1 MKLPNMNETFYHNLP
16 SGLQIVHRKTTSPVV
31 YVGIMVGAGT
41 RHELP
46 SENGMAHYIE
56 HCVFKGTE
64 HYTARQIINHIEG
77 IGGEINAYTTK
88 EETTFYAATLRN
100 HFRTT
105 LHLLADMVLHPTF
118 NKKETD
124 KEVTVILDEI
134 ESYNDSPSELI
145 YDDFENMVFEGSSL
159 AMPILGT
166 KKTLRRI
173 SKSPDIALNWMKTHY
188 RPERMVLFVLG
199 NITTQQ
205 VISAAEKELLANTH
219 YPISHSEASI
229 SPQGV
234 QYPIDHSEASHSPQ
248 GVQYPIAYST
258 QSGRPIAAPAASCSS
273 PSERPVGL
281 CPSYSPSGASRTYR
295 RHTHQTHVM
304 LGSHAY
310 PIGHPKQLTM
320 YLLNNILGGG
330 SMSSRLYL
338 SLREKHGLVYNIDSQ
353 AVPLSDTGYWNIYLA
368 CEPQHKEQCLEL
380 CHKELRNLRE
390 TTLTSAQL
398 QRALRQLEGQMAI
411 SAENQ
416 ENNAL
421 AMAKQML
428 YHHHAPAWQKTF
440 AKVQQITPAQ
450 LQEVANEVFAPEKIY
465 TLLYD

>member
-1 MKLPNMNETFYHNLP
+1 MYETFYHNLP
-16 SGLQIVHRKTTSPVV
+16 NGVQIVHRLTSSPVV
-31 YVGIMVGAGT
+31 YVGIMIGAGT
-41 RHELP
+41 RHEQP
-46 SENGMAHYIE
+46 EENGMAHYIE
-56 HCVFKGTE
+56 HCLFKGTE

-88 EETTFYAATLRN
+88 EETTFYAATLSN

-105 LHLLADMVLHPTF
+105 LHLLADMVLRPTF

-145 YDDFENMVFEGSSL
+145 YDDFENMIFEGSSL

-166 KKTLRRI
+166 KKTLKRI
-173 SKSPDIALNWMKTHY
+173 SKSPQYPLDWMAQHY
-188 RPERMVLFVLG
+188 RPERMVLFVQG
-199 NITTQQ
+199 NVSTKQ
-205 VISAAEKELLANTH
+205 VIAAAEKELL
-219 YPISHSEASI
+219 SS
-229 SPQGV
+229 SP
-234 QYPIDHSEASHSPQ
+234 YRPIDYRPIDYRPS
-248 GVQYPIAYST
+248 PIAYSP
-258 QSGRPIAAPAASCSS
+258 SPIA
-273 PSERPVGL
+273 
-281 CPSYSPSGASRTYR
+281 YSRTYK

-304 LGSHAY
+304 LGSHTY

-320 YLLNNILGGG
+320 FLLNNILGGG

-338 SLREKHGLVYNIDSQ
+338 SLREKYGLVYNIDSQ

-368 CEPQHKEQCLEL
+368 CEPQHKDQCLEL
-380 CHKELRNLRE
+380 CHKELKQLRD
-390 TTLTSAQL
+390 TRLTATQL
-398 QRALRQLEGQMAI
+398 QRALRQLEGQLAI

-428 YHHHAPAWQKTF
+428 YHHRAPQWQETF
-440 AKVQQITPAQ
+440 AKVQKITPEQ

>member
-1 MKLPNMNETFYHNLP
+1 MYDTFYHNLP
-16 SGLQIVHRKTTSPVV
+16 NGLQIVHRKTSSPVV

-41 RHELP
+41 RHELAN
-46 SENGMAHYIE
+46 ENGMAHYIE

-88 EETTFYAATLRN
+88 EETTFYAATLSN

-105 LHLLADMVLHPTF
+105 LHLLTEMVFHPTF

-145 YDDFENMVFEGSSL
+145 YDDFENMIFDGSSL

-173 SKSPDIALNWMKTHY
+173 SKSPDIALDWMQQHY

-199 NITTQQ
+199 NVSTKQ
-205 VISAAEKELLANTH
+205 VIASAERELGEL
-219 YPISHSEASI
+219 YSSAS
-229 SPQGV
+229 SN
-234 QYPIDHSEASHSPQ
+234 SRTS
-248 GVQYPIAYST
+248 ST
-258 QSGRPIAAPAASCSS
+258 SSTSSTNQTSS
-273 PSERPVGL
+273 PS
-281 CPSYSPSGASRTYR
+281 SFSRTYK
-295 RHTHQTHVM
+295 RHTHQTHIM

-338 SLREKHGLVYNIDSQ
+338 SLREKYGLVYNIDSQ

-368 CEPQHKEQCLEL
+368 CEPQHKEQSLEL

-390 TTLTSAQL
+390 TTLTSTQL

-428 YHHHAPAWQKTF
+428 YHHRAPAWQETF
-440 AKVQQITPAQ
+440 AKVKEITAEQ
-450 LQEVANEVFAPEKIY
+450 LQDVANEVFAPEKIY

>member
-1 MKLPNMNETFYHNLP
+1 MNNTFYHNLP
-16 SGLQIVHRKTTSPVV
+16 NGLQIVHRKTTSPVV

-105 LHLLADMVLHPTF
+105 LHLLAEMVLRPTF

-145 YDDFENMVFEGSSL
+145 YDDFENMIFEGSSL
-159 AMPILGT
+159 AMPILGS
-166 KKTLRRI
+166 KKTLKHI
-173 SKSPDIALNWMKTHY
+173 SKSPEYPLKWMAQHY
-188 RPERMVLFVLG
+188 RPEHMVLFVLG
-199 NITTQQ
+199 NVSTKQ
-205 VISAAEKELLANTH
+205 VIASAERELGV
-219 YPISHSEASI
+219 ISSTDSTTTATSTSNRTSAST
-229 SPQGV
+229 
-234 QYPIDHSEASHSPQ
+234 A
-248 GVQYPIAYST
+248 T
-258 QSGRPIAAPAASCSS
+258 T
-273 PSERPVGL
+273 
-281 CPSYSPSGASRTYR
+281 RTYR
-295 RHTHQTHVM
+295 RHTHQTHIM
-304 LGSHAY
+304 LGSHTY
-310 PIGHPKQLTM
+310 PIGHPNQLTM

-338 SLREKHGLVYNIDSQ
+338 SLREKYGLVYNVDSQ

-428 YHHHAPAWQKTF
+428 YHHHAPAWQETF
-440 AKVQQITPAQ
+440 AKVQQITPIQ
-450 LQEVANEVFAPEKIY
+450 LQDVANEVFAPEKIY

>member
-1 MKLPNMNETFYHNLP
+1 MYETFYHNLP
-16 SGLQIVHRKTTSPVV
+16 NGVQIVHRLTSSPVV
-31 YVGIMVGAGT
+31 YVGIMIGAGT
-41 RHELP
+41 RHEQP
-46 SENGMAHYIE
+46 NENGMAHYIE
-56 HCVFKGTE
+56 HCLFKGTE

-88 EETTFYAATLRN
+88 EETTFYAATLNN

-105 LHLLADMVLHPTF
+105 LHLLADMVLRPTF

-145 YDDFENMVFEGSSL
+145 YDDFENMIFEGSSL

-173 SKSPDIALNWMKTHY
+173 SKSPQYPLNWMAQHY
-188 RPERMVLFVLG
+188 RPERMVLFVQG
-199 NITTQQ
+199 NVSTKQ
-205 VISAAEKELLANTH
+205 VIAAAEKELL
-219 YPISHSEASI
+219 SS
-229 SPQGV
+229 SP
-234 QYPIDHSEASHSPQ
+234 YRPFAYSPS
-248 GVQYPIAYST
+248 PIAYS
-258 QSGRPIAAPAASCSS
+258 
-273 PSERPVGL
+273 
-281 CPSYSPSGASRTYR
+281 RTYK

-304 LGSHAY
+304 LGSHTY

-320 YLLNNILGGG
+320 FLLNNILGGG

-338 SLREKHGLVYNIDSQ
+338 SLREKYGLVYNIDSQ

-368 CEPQHKEQCLEL
+368 CEPQHKDQCLEL
-380 CHKELRNLRE
+380 CHKELKQLRD
-390 TTLTSAQL
+390 TRLTATQL
-398 QRALRQLEGQMAI
+398 QRALRQLEGQLAI

-428 YHHHAPAWQKTF
+428 YHHRAPQWQETF
-440 AKVQQITPAQ
+440 AKVQKITPEQ
-450 LQEVANEVFAPEKIY
+450 LQEVANEVFAPAKIY

>member
-1 MKLPNMNETFYHNLP
+1 MYDTFYHILP
-16 SGLQIVHRKTTSPVV
+16 NGVQIVHRKTYSPVV
-31 YVGIMVGAGT
+31 YVGLMIGAGT
-41 RHELP
+41 RHEQAN
-46 SENGMAHYIE
+46 ENGMAHYIE

-64 HYTARQIINHIEG
+64 HYNARQIINHIEG

-88 EETTFYAATLRN
+88 EETTFYAATLCN

-105 LHLLADMVLHPTF
+105 LHLLADMVLRPTF

-199 NITTQQ
+199 NVTTQQ
-205 VISAAEKELLANTH
+205 VVAAAERELGEL
-219 YPISHSEASI
+219 SS
-229 SPQGV
+229 
-234 QYPIDHSEASHSPQ
+234 
-248 GVQYPIAYST
+248 ST
-258 QSGRPIAAPAASCSS
+258 STTSTTSTTS
-273 PSERPVGL
+273 NPS
-281 CPSYSPSGASRTYR
+281 ATTRTYR
-295 RHTHQTHVM
+295 RHTHQTHIM
-304 LGSHAY
+304 LGARSY
-310 PIGHPKQLTM
+310 PIGHQKQLTM
-320 YLLNNILGGG
+320 YLLNNILGGS

-338 SLREKHGLVYNIDSQ
+338 TLREKYGLVYNIDSQ

-380 CHKELRNLRE
+380 CHKELKQLRD
-390 TTLTSAQL
+390 TRLTAAQL

-428 YHHHAPAWQKTF
+428 YHHHAPAWQETF
-440 AKVQQITPAQ
+440 AKVKEISAEQ
-450 LQEVANEVFAPEKIY
+450 LQDVANEVFAPEKIY

>member
-1 MKLPNMNETFYHNLP
+1 MSNTFYHNLP
-16 SGLQIVHRKTTSPVV
+16 NGVQIVHRKTTSPVV

-46 SENGMAHYIE
+46 NENGMAHYIE

-105 LHLLADMVLHPTF
+105 LHLLAEMVLRPTF
-118 NKKETD
+118 SKKETE

-145 YDDFENMVFEGSSL
+145 YDDFENMIFEGSSL

-173 SKSPDIALNWMKTHY
+173 SKSPDIALSWMQQHY

-199 NITTQQ
+199 NVSTKQ
-205 VISAAEKELLANTH
+205 VLSAAEKELLASSP
-219 YPISHSEASI
+219 YRPIAS
-229 SPQGV
+229 SP
-234 QYPIDHSEASHSPQ
+234 ITHSEASHSPQ
-248 GVQYPIAYST
+248 GVQYPIA
-258 QSGRPIAAPAASCSS
+258 APAASNT
-273 PSERPVGL
+273 RL
-281 CPSYSPSGASRTYR
+281 YK
-295 RHTHQTHVM
+295 RHTHQTHIM

-380 CHKELRNLRE
+380 CHKELKQLRDL
-390 TTLTSAQL
+390 TLTSAQL

-428 YHHHAPAWQKTF
+428 YHHHAPAWQETF
-440 AKVQQITPAQ
+440 AKVQKITPEQ
-450 LQEVANEVFAPEKIY
+450 LQDVANEIFAPEKIY

>member
-1 MKLPNMNETFYHNLP
+1 MNETFYHNLP
-16 SGLQIVHRKTTSPVV
+16 NGVQIVHRKTQSPVV
-31 YVGIMVGAGT
+31 YVGLMIGAGT
-41 RHELP
+41 RHEQAN
-46 SENGMAHYIE
+46 ENGMAHYIE

-64 HYTARQIINHIEG
+64 HYNARQIINHIEG

-88 EETTFYAATLRN
+88 EETTFYAATLSN

-105 LHLLADMVLHPTF
+105 LHLLADMVLRPTF

-166 KKTLRRI
+166 RKTLKRI
-173 SKSPDIALNWMKTHY
+173 SKSPDYPLQWMAQHY
-188 RPERMVLFVLG
+188 RPERMVLFVQG
-199 NITTQQ
+199 NVSTKQ
-205 VISAAEKELLANTH
+205 VISSAERELGEVPHISSLT
-219 YPISHSEASI
+219 SHSSL
-229 SPQGV
+229 
-234 QYPIDHSEASHSPQ
+234 
-248 GVQYPIAYST
+248 
-258 QSGRPIAAPAASCSS
+258 SS
-273 PSERPVGL
+273 LSSMPS
-281 CPSYSPSGASRTYR
+281 ATTRTYK

-380 CHKELRNLRE
+380 CHKELQMLRDVQ
-390 TTLTSAQL
+390 LSSSQL

-428 YHHHAPAWQKTF
+428 YHHYAPAWQETF
-440 AKVQQITPAQ
+440 AKVKEITATQ
-450 LQEVANEVFAPEKIY
+450 LQDVANEVFTPQNIY

>member
-1 MKLPNMNETFYHNLP
+1 MNETFYHNLP

-46 SENGMAHYIE
+46 NENGMAHYIE

-105 LHLLADMVLHPTF
+105 LHLLADLVLRPTF
-118 NKKETD
+118 CKKETE

-145 YDDFENMVFEGSSL
+145 YDDFENMIFEGGSL

-173 SKSPDIALNWMKTHY
+173 SKSPDIALNWMKMHY

-199 NITTQQ
+199 NVSTQQ
-205 VISAAEKELLANTH
+205 VISAAEKEFLALS
-219 YPISHSEASI
+219 PISYSEAS
-229 SPQGV
+229 
-234 QYPIDHSEASHSPQ
+234 YSEA
-248 GVQYPIAYST
+248 
-258 QSGRPIAAPAASCSS
+258 
-273 PSERPVGL
+273 
-281 CPSYSPSGASRTYR
+281 SYSPSGTYRIFR

-310 PIGHPKQLTM
+310 PIGHSKQLTM

-338 SLREKHGLVYNIDSQ
+338 SLREKYGLVYNIDSQ

-380 CHKELRNLRE
+380 CHKELKQLRD
-390 TTLTSAQL
+390 TKLTSAQL

-421 AMAKQML
+421 AMGKQML
-428 YHHHAPAWQKTF
+428 YHHHAPAWQETF
-440 AKVQQITPAQ
+440 AKVQQITPTQ
-450 LQEVANEVFAPEKIY
+450 LQDVANEVFAPEKIY

>member
-1 MKLPNMNETFYHNLP
+1 MNNTFYHNLP
-16 SGLQIVHRKTTSPVV
+16 NGLQIVHRKTTSPVV

-46 SENGMAHYIE
+46 NENGMAHYIE

-105 LHLLADMVLHPTF
+105 LHLLAEMVLRPTF

-145 YDDFENMVFEGSSL
+145 YDDFENMIFEGSSL

-166 KKTLRRI
+166 KKTLKHI
-173 SKSPDIALNWMKTHY
+173 SKSPEYPLKWMAQHY
-188 RPERMVLFVLG
+188 RPEHMVLFVLG
-199 NITTQQ
+199 NVSTKQ
-205 VISAAEKELLANTH
+205 VIASAERELGV
-219 YPISHSEASI
+219 ISSTDSTTTATSTSNRTSAST
-229 SPQGV
+229 
-234 QYPIDHSEASHSPQ
+234 A
-248 GVQYPIAYST
+248 T
-258 QSGRPIAAPAASCSS
+258 T
-273 PSERPVGL
+273 
-281 CPSYSPSGASRTYR
+281 RTYR
-295 RHTHQTHVM
+295 RHTHQTHIM
-304 LGSHAY
+304 LGSHTY
-310 PIGHPKQLTM
+310 PIGHPNQLTM

-338 SLREKHGLVYNIDSQ
+338 SLREKYGLVYNVDSQ

-398 QRALRQLEGQMAI
+398 QRTLRQLEGQMAI

-428 YHHHAPAWQKTF
+428 YHHHAPAWQETF
-440 AKVQQITPAQ
+440 AKVQQITPIQ
-450 LQEVANEVFAPEKIY
+450 LQDVANEVFAPEKIY

>member
-1 MKLPNMNETFYHNLP
+1 MSDTFYHNLP
-16 SGLQIVHRKTTSPVV
+16 NGVQIVHRKTTSPVV

-46 SENGMAHYIE
+46 NENGMAHYIE

-105 LHLLADMVLHPTF
+105 LHLLAEMVLRPTF
-118 NKKETD
+118 SKKETE

-145 YDDFENMVFEGSSL
+145 YDDFENMIFEGSSL

-173 SKSPDIALNWMKTHY
+173 SKSPDIALNWMQQHY

-199 NITTQQ
+199 NVTTQQ
-205 VISAAEKELLANTH
+205 VISSAEKELLASS
-219 YPISHSEASI
+219 PISYSEAS
-229 SPQGV
+229 
-234 QYPIDHSEASHSPQ
+234 YSEASCNQS
-248 GVQYPIAYST
+248 PIAY
-258 QSGRPIAAPAASCSS
+258 
-273 PSERPVGL
+273 
-281 CPSYSPSGASRTYR
+281 SRTYR
-295 RHTHQTHVM
+295 RHTHQTHIM

-380 CHKELRNLRE
+380 CHKELKQLRD

-428 YHHHAPAWQKTF
+428 YHHHAPAWQETF
-440 AKVQQITPAQ
+440 AKVREITPTQ
-450 LQEVANEVFAPEKIY
+450 LQEVANEVFAPENIY

>member
-1 MKLPNMNETFYHNLP
+1 MYETFYHNLP
-16 SGLQIVHRKTTSPVV
+16 NGVQIVHRLTSSPVV
-31 YVGIMVGAGT
+31 YVGIMIGAGT
-41 RHELP
+41 RHEQP
-46 SENGMAHYIE
+46 EENGMAHYIE
-56 HCVFKGTE
+56 HCLFKGTE

-88 EETTFYAATLRN
+88 EETTFYAATLNN

-105 LHLLADMVLHPTF
+105 LHLLADMVLRPTF

-145 YDDFENMVFEGSSL
+145 YDDFENMIFEGSSL

-173 SKSPDIALNWMKTHY
+173 SKSPQYPLNWMAQHY
-188 RPERMVLFVLG
+188 RPERMVLFVQG
-199 NITTQQ
+199 NVSTKQ
-205 VISAAEKELLANTH
+205 VIAAAEKELLA
-219 YPISHSEASI
+219 S
-229 SPQGV
+229 SP
-234 QYPIDHSEASHSPQ
+234 YRPIDYSPS
-248 GVQYPIAYST
+248 PIAYSP
-258 QSGRPIAAPAASCSS
+258 SPIA
-273 PSERPVGL
+273 
-281 CPSYSPSGASRTYR
+281 YSRTYK

-304 LGSHAY
+304 LGSHTY

-320 YLLNNILGGG
+320 FLLNNILGGG

-338 SLREKHGLVYNIDSQ
+338 SLREKYGLVYNIDSQ

-368 CEPQHKEQCLEL
+368 CEPQHKDQCIEL
-380 CHKELRNLRE
+380 CHKELKQLRD
-390 TTLTSAQL
+390 TRLTATQL
-398 QRALRQLEGQMAI
+398 QRALRQLEGQLAI

-428 YHHHAPAWQKTF
+428 YHHRAPQWQETF
-440 AKVQQITPAQ
+440 AKVQKITPGQ

>member
-1 MKLPNMNETFYHNLP
+1 MYETFYHNLP
-16 SGLQIVHRKTTSPVV
+16 NGVQIVHRPTLSPVV
-31 YVGIMVGAGT
+31 YVGIMIGAGT
-41 RHELP
+41 RHEQP
-46 SENGMAHYIE
+46 NENGMAHYIE
-56 HCVFKGTE
+56 HCLFKGTE

-88 EETTFYAATLRN
+88 EETTFYAATLNN

-105 LHLLADMVLHPTF
+105 LHLLADMVLRPTF

-145 YDDFENMVFEGSSL
+145 YDDFENMIFEGSSL

-166 KKTLRRI
+166 KKTLKHI
-173 SKSPDIALNWMKTHY
+173 SKSPDHPLNWMKQHY
-188 RPERMVLFVLG
+188 RPERMVLFVQG
-199 NITTQQ
+199 NVTTKQ
-205 VISAAEKELLANTH
+205 VIAAAEKEL
-219 YPISHSEASI
+219 ASF
-229 SPQGV
+229 
-234 QYPIDHSEASHSPQ
+234 ASSSSS
-248 GVQYPIAYST
+248 YSV
-258 QSGRPIAAPAASCSS
+258 SS
-273 PSERPVGL
+273 PSSLSASKERV
-281 CPSYSPSGASRTYR
+281 YK
-295 RHTHQTHVM
+295 RHTHQTHIM
-304 LGSHAY
+304 LGSNSY

-320 YLLNNILGGG
+320 FLLNNILGGG

-368 CEPQHKEQCLEL
+368 CEPQHKNQCLEL
-380 CHKELRNLRE
+380 VQKELHNLRDVK
-390 TTLTSAQL
+390 LTSAQL
-398 QRALRQLEGQMAI
+398 QRALRQLQGQLAI

-428 YHHHAPAWQKTF
+428 YHHRAPQWQETF
-440 AKVQQITPAQ
+440 AKVQKITPEQ
-450 LQEVANEVFAPEKIY
+450 LQDVANEVFDTNKIA

>member
-1 MKLPNMNETFYHNLP
+1 MKLPNMYETFYHNLP
-16 SGLQIVHRKTTSPVV
+16 NGLQIVHRKTISPVV

-46 SENGMAHYIE
+46 NENGMAHYIE
-56 HCVFKGTE
+56 HCVFKGTQ

-88 EETTFYAATLRN
+88 EETTFYAATLRQ

-105 LHLLADMVLHPTF
+105 LHLLADLVLRPTF
-118 NKKETD
+118 HKKETD
-124 KEVTVILDEI
+124 KELTVILDEI

-145 YDDFENMVFEGSSL
+145 YDDFENMIFEGSSL

-173 SKSPDIALNWMKTHY
+173 SKSPDIALDWMKQHY

-199 NITTQQ
+199 NVTTQQ
-205 VISAAEKELLANTH
+205 VISAAEREF
-219 YPISHSEASI
+219 I
-229 SPQGV
+229 
-234 QYPIDHSEASHSPQ
+234 
-248 GVQYPIAYST
+248 
-258 QSGRPIAAPAASCSS
+258 SS
-273 PSERPVGL
+273 PSSQTDT
-281 CPSYSPSGASRTYR
+281 PSASNTTNNSKFKIQNSKFPTTRTYR
-295 RHTHQTHVM
+295 RHTHQTHIM

-368 CEPQHKEQCLEL
+368 CEPQHKDHCLEL
-380 CHKELRNLRE
+380 CHKELQLLRD

-421 AMAKQML
+421 AIAKQML
-428 YHHHAPAWQKTF
+428 YHHHAPAWQDTF
-440 AKVQQITPAQ
+440 ARIKEITSSQ
-450 LQEVANEVFAPEKIY
+450 LQEVANEVYSPENIF
-465 TLLYD
+465 TLMYD

>member
-1 MKLPNMNETFYHNLP
+1 MYETFYHNLP
-16 SGLQIVHRKTTSPVV
+16 NGLQIVHRKTTSPVV

-46 SENGMAHYIE
+46 NENGMAHYIE
-56 HCVFKGTE
+56 HCVFKGTQ

-88 EETTFYAATLRN
+88 EETTFYAATLRQ

-105 LHLLADMVLHPTF
+105 LHLLADMVLRPTF
-118 NKKETD
+118 HKKETN
-124 KEVTVILDEI
+124 KELTVILDEI

-145 YDDFENMVFEGSSL
+145 YDDFENMIFEGSSL

-166 KKTLRRI
+166 KRTLRRI

-199 NITTQQ
+199 NISTQQ
-205 VISAAEKELLANTH
+205 VISAAEKELLA
-219 YPISHSEASI
+219 
-229 SPQGV
+229 
-234 QYPIDHSEASHSPQ
+234 HSPQ
-248 GVQYPIAYST
+248 GIQYSLTTPAENVHST
-258 QSGRPIAAPAASCSS
+258 SLPFREGTG
-273 PSERPVGL
+273 VGF
-281 CPSYSPSGASRTYR
+281 SRTFR
-295 RHTHQTHVM
+295 RHTHQTHIM

-380 CHKELRNLRE
+380 CHKELKQLRD

-428 YHHHAPAWQKTF
+428 YHHHAPAWQETF
-440 AKVQQITPAQ
+440 AKVQQITPTQ
-450 LQEVANEVFAPEKIY
+450 LQDVANEVFDPEKIY

>member
-1 MKLPNMNETFYHNLP
+1 MYDTFYHILP
-16 SGLQIVHRKTTSPVV
+16 NGVQIVHRKTNSPVV
-31 YVGIMVGAGT
+31 YVGLMIGAGT
-41 RHELP
+41 RHEQAN
-46 SENGMAHYIE
+46 ENGMAHYIE

-64 HYTARQIINHIEG
+64 HYNARQIINHIEG

-88 EETTFYAATLRN
+88 EETTFYAATLCN

-105 LHLLADMVLHPTF
+105 LHLLADMVLRPTF

-199 NITTQQ
+199 NVTTQQ
-205 VISAAEKELLANTH
+205 VVAAAERELGELSSTT
-219 YPISHSEASI
+219 SI
-229 SPQGV
+229 T
-234 QYPIDHSEASHSPQ
+234 
-248 GVQYPIAYST
+248 ST
-258 QSGRPIAAPAASCSS
+258 TSTTSN
-273 PSERPVGL
+273 PS
-281 CPSYSPSGASRTYR
+281 ATTRTYR
-295 RHTHQTHVM
+295 RHTHQTHIM
-304 LGSHAY
+304 LGARSY
-310 PIGHPKQLTM
+310 PIGHQKQLTM

-380 CHKELRNLRE
+380 CHKELKQLRD
-390 TTLTSAQL
+390 TRLTAAQL

-428 YHHHAPAWQKTF
+428 YHHHAPGWRETF
-440 AKVQQITPAQ
+440 AKVKEITPTQ
-450 LQEVANEVFAPEKIY
+450 LQDVANEVFAPEKIY

>member
-1 MKLPNMNETFYHNLP
+1 MSETFYHNLP
-16 SGLQIVHRKTTSPVV
+16 NGVQIVHRKTTSPVV

-46 SENGMAHYIE
+46 EENGMAHYIE
-56 HCVFKGTE
+56 HCVFKGTQ

-88 EETTFYAATLRN
+88 EETTFYAATLRQ

-118 NKKETD
+118 CKKETD

-145 YDDFENMVFEGSSL
+145 YDDFENMIFEGSSL

-173 SKSPDIALNWMKTHY
+173 SKSPDIALNWIKQHY

-199 NITTQQ
+199 NVTTKQ
-205 VISAAEKELLANTH
+205 VISAAERELLFDSQL
-219 YPISHSEASI
+219 PIPETPKYTSASRLPIPETEAS
-229 SPQGV
+229 
-234 QYPIDHSEASHSPQ
+234 
-248 GVQYPIAYST
+248 
-258 QSGRPIAAPAASCSS
+258 
-273 PSERPVGL
+273 L
-281 CPSYSPSGASRTYR
+281 SRTYR
-295 RHTHQTHVM
+295 RHTHQTHIM

-310 PIGHPKQLTM
+310 SIGHPKQLTM

-338 SLREKHGLVYNIDSQ
+338 SLREKYGLVYNIDSQ

-368 CEPQHKEQCLEL
+368 CEPQHKDHCLEL
-380 CHKELRNLRE
+380 CHKELKQLRD

-398 QRALRQLEGQMAI
+398 LRALRQLEGQMAI

-428 YHHHAPAWQKTF
+428 YHHHAPAWQDTF
-440 AKVQQITPAQ
+440 AKVQQITPTQ
-450 LQEVANEVFAPEKIY
+450 LQDVANEVFDAEKIY

>member
-1 MKLPNMNETFYHNLP
+1 MNETFYHNLP
-16 SGLQIVHRKTTSPVV
+16 NGVQIVHRKTTSPVV
-31 YVGIMVGAGT
+31 YVGMMVGAGT
-41 RHELP
+41 RQEAVN
-46 SENGMAHYIE
+46 ENGMAHYIE

-88 EETTFYAATLRN
+88 EETTFYAATLRQ

-166 KKTLRRI
+166 KKTLKRI
-173 SKSPDIALNWMKTHY
+173 SKTPDIALNWMKMHY
-188 RPERMVLFVLG
+188 LPERIVLFVLG
-199 NITTQQ
+199 NVTTKQ
-205 VISAAEKELLANTH
+205 VIATAERELSYL
-219 YPISHSEASI
+219 
-229 SPQGV
+229 
-234 QYPIDHSEASHSPQ
+234 
-248 GVQYPIAYST
+248 
-258 QSGRPIAAPAASCSS
+258 
-273 PSERPVGL
+273 
-281 CPSYSPSGASRTYR
+281 YSPSMVEPHEVNFTTEANGKSCTFR
-295 RHTHQTHVM
+295 RHTHQTHIM
-304 LGSHAY
+304 LGARSY

-353 AVPLSDTGYWNIYLA
+353 ATPLSDTGYWNIYLA
-368 CEPQHKEQCLEL
+368 CEPQHKEQCIEL
-380 CHKELRNLRE
+380 CHKELKQLRDV
-390 TTLTSAQL
+390 TLTGTQL

-411 SAENQ
+411 AAENQ
-416 ENNAL
+416 ENSAL

-428 YHHHAPAWQKTF
+428 YYHHAPSWQEIYTRVKD
-440 AKVQQITPAQ
+440 ITPAQ
-450 LQEVANEVFAPEKIY
+450 LQEVANEVYAPEKIY
-465 TLLYD
+465 TLMYD

>member
-1 MKLPNMNETFYHNLP
+1 MYETFYHNLP
-16 SGLQIVHRKTTSPVV
+16 NGVQIVHRPTLSPVV
-31 YVGIMVGAGT
+31 YVGIMIGAGT
-41 RHELP
+41 RHEQP
-46 SENGMAHYIE
+46 NENGMAHYIE
-56 HCVFKGTE
+56 HCLFKGTQ

-88 EETTFYAATLRN
+88 EETTFYAATLNN

-105 LHLLADMVLHPTF
+105 LHLLADMVLRPTF

-145 YDDFENMVFEGSSL
+145 YDDFENMIFEGSSL

-166 KKTLRRI
+166 KKTLKHI
-173 SKSPDIALNWMKTHY
+173 SKSPDHPLNWMKQHY
-188 RPERMVLFVLG
+188 RPERMVLFVQG
-199 NITTQQ
+199 NVTTKQ
-205 VISAAEKELLANTH
+205 VIAAAEKEL
-219 YPISHSEASI
+219 ASF
-229 SPQGV
+229 
-234 QYPIDHSEASHSPQ
+234 ASSSSSSS
-248 GVQYPIAYST
+248 V
-258 QSGRPIAAPAASCSS
+258 SS
-273 PSERPVGL
+273 PSSLSASKERV
-281 CPSYSPSGASRTYR
+281 YK
-295 RHTHQTHVM
+295 RHTHQTHIM
-304 LGSHAY
+304 LGSNSY

-320 YLLNNILGGG
+320 FLLNNILGGG

-368 CEPQHKEQCLEL
+368 CEPQHKNQCLEL
-380 CHKELRNLRE
+380 VQKELHNLRDVK
-390 TTLTSAQL
+390 LTSAQL
-398 QRALRQLEGQMAI
+398 QRALRQLQGQLAI

-428 YHHHAPAWQKTF
+428 YHHRAPQWQETF
-440 AKVQQITPAQ
+440 AKVQKITPEQ
-450 LQEVANEVFAPEKIY
+450 LQDVANEVFDTNKRA

>member
-1 MKLPNMNETFYHNLP
+1 MKLPNMYETFYHNLP
-16 SGLQIVHRKTTSPVV
+16 NGVQIVHRKTSSPVV

-41 RHELP
+41 RHEQP
-46 SENGMAHYIE
+46 NENGMAHYIE

-105 LHLLADMVLHPTF
+105 LHLLADMVLRPTF
-118 NKKETD
+118 NKRETD

-166 KKTLRRI
+166 KKTLKRI
-173 SKSPDIALNWMKTHY
+173 SKSRQYPLDWMAQHY

-199 NITTQQ
+199 NVTTQQ
-205 VISAAEKELLANTH
+205 VIAAAERELGNFARETSVASATSPASPL
-219 YPISHSEASI
+219 PITHSEVSNN
-229 SPQGV
+229 PQG
-234 QYPIDHSEASHSPQ
+234 I
-248 GVQYPIAYST
+248 QYPIAAS
-258 QSGRPIAAPAASCSS
+258 AASLT
-273 PSERPVGL
+273 RL
-281 CPSYSPSGASRTYR
+281 YK
-295 RHTHQTHVM
+295 RHTHQTHIM
-304 LGSHAY
+304 LGSHSY

-368 CEPQHKEQCLEL
+368 
-380 CHKELRNLRE
+380 RE
-390 TTLTSAQL
+390 AFSVSLHISAV
-398 QRALRQLEGQMAI
+398 RQLVEC
-411 SAENQ
+411 SCPFT
-416 ENNAL
+416 
-421 AMAKQML
+421 K
-428 YHHHAPAWQKTF
+428 Y
-440 AKVQQITPAQ
+440 
-450 LQEVANEVFAPEKIY
+450 
-465 TLLYD
+465 

>member
-1 MKLPNMNETFYHNLP
+1 MNDTFYHNLP
-16 SGLQIVHRKTTSPVV
+16 NGVQIVHRKTTSPVV

-46 SENGMAHYIE
+46 NENGMAHYIE

-105 LHLLADMVLHPTF
+105 LHLLAEMVLRPTF
-118 NKKETD
+118 SKKETD

-145 YDDFENMVFEGSSL
+145 YDDFENMIFEGSSL

-166 KKTLRRI
+166 KRTLRRI
-173 SKSPDIALNWMKTHY
+173 SKSPDIALRWMQQHY

-199 NITTQQ
+199 NVTTQQ
-205 VISAAEKELLANTH
+205 VISAAEKELLAH
-219 YPISHSEASI
+219 
-229 SPQGV
+229 SPQDV
-234 QYPIDHSEASHSPQ
+234 QYPISISEASHSPQ
-248 GVQYPIAYST
+248 GVQYPIA
-258 QSGRPIAAPAASCSS
+258 APAASNT
-273 PSERPVGL
+273 RL
-281 CPSYSPSGASRTYR
+281 YK

-368 CEPQHKEQCLEL
+368 CEPQHKDQCLEL
-380 CHKELRNLRE
+380 CHKELKQLRD
-390 TTLTSAQL
+390 TTLTTSQL

-428 YHHHAPAWQKTF
+428 YHHHAPAWQETF
-440 AKVQQITPAQ
+440 AKVKEITPTQ
-450 LQEVANEVFAPEKIY
+450 LQDVANEVFAPEKIY

>member
-1 MKLPNMNETFYHNLP
+1 MSETFYHNLP
-16 SGLQIVHRKTTSPVV
+16 NGVQIVHRKTSSPVV

-41 RHELP
+41 RHEQAN
-46 SENGMAHYIE
+46 ENGMAHYIE

-88 EETTFYAATLRN
+88 EETTFYAATLSN

-105 LHLLADMVLHPTF
+105 LHLLADMVMRPTF

-173 SKSPDIALNWMKTHY
+173 SKSPDIALNWMQQHY
-188 RPERMVLFVLG
+188 RPERMVLFVQG
-199 NITTQQ
+199 NVTTRQ
-205 VISAAEKELLANTH
+205 VISAAERELGEVPRISSLSS
-219 YPISHSEASI
+219 YSSHSSL
-229 SPQGV
+229 
-234 QYPIDHSEASHSPQ
+234 
-248 GVQYPIAYST
+248 
-258 QSGRPIAAPAASCSS
+258 SS
-273 PSERPVGL
+273 MPS
-281 CPSYSPSGASRTYR
+281 ATTRTYK
-295 RHTHQTHVM
+295 RHTHQTHIM

-310 PIGHPKQLTM
+310 PIGHQKQLTM

-368 CEPQHKEQCLEL
+368 CEPQHKDQCLEL
-380 CHKELRNLRE
+380 CHKELKQLRD
-390 TTLTSAQL
+390 TRLTSAQL

-428 YHHHAPAWQKTF
+428 YHHHAPAWQEVF
-440 AKVQQITPAQ
+440 AKVKEISSEQ
-450 LQEVANEVFAPEKIY
+450 LQDVANEVFAPERIY

>member
-1 MKLPNMNETFYHNLP
+1 MYDTFYHILP
-16 SGLQIVHRKTTSPVV
+16 NGVQIVHRKTNSPVV
-31 YVGIMVGAGT
+31 YVGLMIGAGT
-41 RHELP
+41 RHEQAN
-46 SENGMAHYIE
+46 ENGMAHYIE

-64 HYTARQIINHIEG
+64 HYNARQIINHIEG

-88 EETTFYAATLRN
+88 EETTFYAATLCN

-105 LHLLADMVLHPTF
+105 LHLLADMVLRPTF

-173 SKSPDIALNWMKTHY
+173 SKSPEIALNWMKTHY

-199 NITTQQ
+199 NVTTQQ
-205 VISAAEKELLANTH
+205 VVAAAERELGELSSTT
-219 YPISHSEASI
+219 SI
-229 SPQGV
+229 T
-234 QYPIDHSEASHSPQ
+234 
-248 GVQYPIAYST
+248 ST
-258 QSGRPIAAPAASCSS
+258 TSTTSN
-273 PSERPVGL
+273 PS
-281 CPSYSPSGASRTYR
+281 ATTRTYR
-295 RHTHQTHVM
+295 RHTHQTHIM
-304 LGSHAY
+304 LGARSY
-310 PIGHPKQLTM
+310 PIGHQKQLTM

-353 AVPLSDTGYWNIYLA
+353 SVPLSDTGYWNIYLA

-380 CHKELRNLRE
+380 CHKELKQLRD
-390 TTLTSAQL
+390 TRLTAAQL

-428 YHHHAPAWQKTF
+428 YHHHAPAWQETF
-440 AKVQQITPAQ
+440 AKVKEITPTQ
-450 LQEVANEVFAPEKIY
+450 LQDVANEVFAPEKIY

>member
-1 MKLPNMNETFYHNLP
+1 MYDTFYHNLP
-16 SGLQIVHRKTTSPVV
+16 NGLQIVHRKTSSPVV

-41 RHELP
+41 RHELAN
-46 SENGMAHYIE
+46 ENGMAHYIE

-88 EETTFYAATLRN
+88 EETTFYAATLSN

-105 LHLLADMVLHPTF
+105 LHLLAEMVLRPTF
-118 NKKETD
+118 SKKETD

-145 YDDFENMVFEGSSL
+145 YDDFENMIFDGSSL

-173 SKSPDIALNWMKTHY
+173 SKSPDIALDWMQQHY

-199 NITTQQ
+199 NVSTKQ
-205 VISAAEKELLANTH
+205 VIASAERELGELYSSARGT
-219 YPISHSEASI
+219 SSAS
-229 SPQGV
+229 
-234 QYPIDHSEASHSPQ
+234 
-248 GVQYPIAYST
+248 ST
-258 QSGRPIAAPAASCSS
+258 SSTSQTSS
-273 PSERPVGL
+273 PS
-281 CPSYSPSGASRTYR
+281 SFSRTYK
-295 RHTHQTHVM
+295 RHTHQTHIM

-368 CEPQHKEQCLEL
+368 CEPQHKEQSLEL

-428 YHHHAPAWQKTF
+428 YHHHAPGWRETF
-440 AKVQQITPAQ
+440 AKVKEITPIQ

>member
-1 MKLPNMNETFYHNLP
+1 MPQKSTAKVQQKMHICKKNCKNLVMSETFYHNLP
-16 SGLQIVHRKTTSPVV
+16 NGVQIVHRKTSSPVV

-41 RHELP
+41 RHEQAN
-46 SENGMAHYIE
+46 ENGMAHYIE

-88 EETTFYAATLRN
+88 EETTFYAATLSN

-105 LHLLADMVLHPTF
+105 LHLLADMVMRPTF

-173 SKSPDIALNWMKTHY
+173 SKSPDIALNWMQQHY
-188 RPERMVLFVLG
+188 RPERMVLFVQG
-199 NITTQQ
+199 NVTTKQ
-205 VISAAEKELLANTH
+205 VISAAERELGEVPHISSLS
-219 YPISHSEASI
+219 SHSSL
-229 SPQGV
+229 S
-234 QYPIDHSEASHSPQ
+234 S
-248 GVQYPIAYST
+248 
-258 QSGRPIAAPAASCSS
+258 QSSM
-273 PSERPVGL
+273 PS
-281 CPSYSPSGASRTYR
+281 ATIRTYK
-295 RHTHQTHVM
+295 RHTHQTHIM

-310 PIGHPKQLTM
+310 PIGHEKQLTM

-368 CEPQHKEQCLEL
+368 CEPQHKDQCLEL
-380 CHKELRNLRE
+380 CHKELKQLRD
-390 TTLTSAQL
+390 TRLTSAQL

-428 YHHHAPAWQKTF
+428 YHHHAPAWQEVF
-440 AKVQQITPAQ
+440 AKVKEISSEQ
-450 LQEVANEVFAPEKIY
+450 LQDVANEVFAPEKIY

>member
-1 MKLPNMNETFYHNLP
+1 MYETFYHNLP
-16 SGLQIVHRKTTSPVV
+16 NGLQIVHRKTTSPVV

-46 SENGMAHYIE
+46 NENGMAHYIE

-105 LHLLADMVLHPTF
+105 LHLLAEMVLRPTF

-145 YDDFENMVFEGSSL
+145 YDDFENMIFEGNSL

-166 KKTLRRI
+166 KRTLRRI
-173 SKSPDIALNWMKTHY
+173 SKSPDIALNWMQQHY

-199 NITTQQ
+199 NVSTQQ
-205 VISAAEKELLANTH
+205 VISAAEKELLASS
-219 YPISHSEASI
+219 PIANSEASYS
-229 SPQGV
+229 SP
-234 QYPIDHSEASHSPQ
+234 SERPVGGTPSCSKASHSPQ
-248 GVQYPIAYST
+248 GVQSPIAYSP

-295 RHTHQTHVM
+295 RHTHQTHIM
-304 LGSHAY
+304 LGSHTY

-368 CEPQHKEQCLEL
+368 CEPQHKEQCLDL
-380 CHKELRNLRE
+380 CHKELKQLRD
-390 TTLTSAQL
+390 TTLTSSQL

-428 YHHHAPAWQKTF
+428 YHHHAPAWQETF
-440 AKVQQITPAQ
+440 AKVQQITPIQ
-450 LQEVANEVFAPEKIY
+450 LQDVADEVFAPEKIF

>member
-1 MKLPNMNETFYHNLP
+1 MYETFYHNLP
-16 SGLQIVHRKTTSPVV
+16 NGLQIVHRKTNSPVV

-46 SENGMAHYIE
+46 NENGMAHYIE

-105 LHLLADMVLHPTF
+105 LHLLAEMVLHPTF

-145 YDDFENMVFEGSSL
+145 YDDFENMIFEGSSL

-166 KKTLRRI
+166 KRTLRRI
-173 SKSPDIALNWMKTHY
+173 SKSPDIALNWMQQHY

-199 NITTQQ
+199 NVSTQQ
-205 VISAAEKELLANTH
+205 VISAAEKELLAH
-219 YPISHSEASI
+219 
-229 SPQGV
+229 SPQDV
-234 QYPIDHSEASHSPQ
+234 QYPISISEASHSPQ
-248 GVQYPIAYST
+248 GVQYPIANSE
-258 QSGRPIAAPAASCSS
+258 ASYSS
-273 PSERPVGL
+273 PSERPVGGTPS
-281 CPSYSPSGASRTYR
+281 CSKASYSPSGASRIYK
-295 RHTHQTHVM
+295 RHTHQTHIM
-304 LGSHAY
+304 LGSHTY

-368 CEPQHKEQCLEL
+368 CEPQHKDQCLEL
-380 CHKELRNLRE
+380 CHKEIKLLRDTQL
-390 TTLTSAQL
+390 TTSQL
-398 QRALRQLEGQMAI
+398 QRALRQLKGQMAI

-428 YHHHAPAWQKTF
+428 YHHHAPAWQETF
-440 AKVQQITPAQ
+440 AKVQQITPTQ
-450 LQEVANEVFAPEKIY
+450 LQDVANEVFAPEKIF

>member
-1 MKLPNMNETFYHNLP
+1 MNETFYHNLP
-16 SGLQIVHRKTTSPVV
+16 NGVQIVHRKTSSPVV
-31 YVGIMVGAGT
+31 YVGLMVGAGT
-41 RHELP
+41 RHEAAN
-46 SENGMAHYIE
+46 ENGMAHYIE

-77 IGGEINAYTTK
+77 IGGELNAYTTK
-88 EETTFYAATLRN
+88 EETTFYAATLRQ

-166 KKTLRRI
+166 KKTLKRI

-199 NITTQQ
+199 NVTTQQ
-205 VISAAEKELLANTH
+205 VLSAAEKELFTLTP
-219 YPISHSEASI
+219 YPISN
-229 SPQGV
+229 SP
-234 QYPIDHSEASHSPQ
+234 
-248 GVQYPIAYST
+248 
-258 QSGRPIAAPAASCSS
+258 QSGRPIGGTPSNSEASHT
-273 PSERPVGL
+273 RV
-281 CPSYSPSGASRTYR
+281 YK
-295 RHTHQTHVM
+295 RHTHQTHIM
-304 LGSHAY
+304 LGSQSY

-338 SLREKHGLVYNIDSQ
+338 SLREKYGLVYNIDSQ

-368 CEPQHKEQCLEL
+368 CEPQHKDQCLEL

-428 YHHHAPAWQKTF
+428 YYHHAPAWQETF
-440 AKVQQITPAQ
+440 AKVKEITPAQ

>member
-1 MKLPNMNETFYHNLP
+1 MNDTFYHNLP
-16 SGLQIVHRKTTSPVV
+16 NGVQIVHRKTTSPVV

-46 SENGMAHYIE
+46 NENGMAHYIE

-105 LHLLADMVLHPTF
+105 LHLLAEMVLRPTF
-118 NKKETD
+118 SKKETD

-134 ESYNDSPSELI
+134 ESYNDSPCELI
-145 YDDFENMVFEGSSL
+145 YDDFENMIFEGSSL

-166 KKTLRRI
+166 KRTLRRI
-173 SKSPDIALNWMKTHY
+173 SKSPDIALRWMQQHY

-199 NITTQQ
+199 NVSTQQ
-205 VISAAEKELLANTH
+205 VISAAEKELLAH
-219 YPISHSEASI
+219 SPQDVQYPISHSEASLTH
-229 SPQGV
+229 
-234 QYPIDHSEASHSPQ
+234 YPLSNSPQ
-248 GVQYPIAYST
+248 GVQYPIA
-258 QSGRPIAAPAASCSS
+258 APAASNT
-273 PSERPVGL
+273 RL
-281 CPSYSPSGASRTYR
+281 YK

-380 CHKELRNLRE
+380 CHKELKQLRD
-390 TTLTSAQL
+390 TTLTTSQL

-428 YHHHAPAWQKTF
+428 YHHHAPAWQETF
-440 AKVQQITPAQ
+440 AKVQQITPTQ
-450 LQEVANEVFAPEKIY
+450 LQDVANEVFAPEKIY

>member
-1 MKLPNMNETFYHNLP
+1 MYDTFYHILP
-16 SGLQIVHRKTTSPVV
+16 NGVQIVHRKTNSPVV

-41 RHELP
+41 RHEQAN
-46 SENGMAHYIE
+46 ENGMAHYIE

-88 EETTFYAATLRN
+88 EETTFYAATLSN

-173 SKSPDIALNWMKTHY
+173 SKSPEIALNWMQQHY
-188 RPERMVLFVLG
+188 RPERMVLFVQG
-199 NITTQQ
+199 NVTTRQ
-205 VISAAEKELLANTH
+205 VISSAERELGEVPHISSLSS
-219 YPISHSEASI
+219 YSSHSSL
-229 SPQGV
+229 S
-234 QYPIDHSEASHSPQ
+234 SHS
-248 GVQYPIAYST
+248 SM
-258 QSGRPIAAPAASCSS
+258 
-273 PSERPVGL
+273 PS
-281 CPSYSPSGASRTYR
+281 ATSRTYK
-295 RHTHQTHVM
+295 RHTHQTHIM

-310 PIGHPKQLTM
+310 PIGHEKQLTM

-338 SLREKHGLVYNIDSQ
+338 SLREKYGLVYNIDSQ

-368 CEPQHKEQCLEL
+368 CEPQHKDQCLEL
-380 CHKELRNLRE
+380 CHKELKQLRD
-390 TTLTSAQL
+390 TRLTSAQL

-428 YHHHAPAWQKTF
+428 YHHHAPAWQEVF
-440 AKVQQITPAQ
+440 AKVKEITSTQ
-450 LQEVANEVFAPEKIY
+450 LQDVANEVFAPEKIY

>member
-1 MKLPNMNETFYHNLP
+1 MYETFYHNLP
-16 SGLQIVHRKTTSPVV
+16 NGLQIVHRKTTSPVV

-46 SENGMAHYIE
+46 NENGMAHYIE
-56 HCVFKGTE
+56 HCVFKGTQ

-88 EETTFYAATLRN
+88 EETTFYAATLRQ

-105 LHLLADMVLHPTF
+105 LHLLAEMVLRPTF
-118 NKKETD
+118 SQKETD

-145 YDDFENMVFEGSSL
+145 YDDFENMIFEGSSL

-173 SKSPDIALNWMKTHY
+173 SKSPDIALNWMQQHY
-188 RPERMVLFVLG
+188 RSERMVLFVLG
-199 NITTQQ
+199 NVTTQQ
-205 VISAAEKELLANTH
+205 VISAAEKELLASS
-219 YPISHSEASI
+219 PIAN
-229 SPQGV
+229 
-234 QYPIDHSEASHSPQ
+234 SEASHSPQ
-248 GVQYPIAYST
+248 GVQYPIA
-258 QSGRPIAAPAASCSS
+258 APAASNT
-273 PSERPVGL
+273 RL
-281 CPSYSPSGASRTYR
+281 YR
-295 RHTHQTHVM
+295 RHTHQTHIM

-380 CHKELRNLRE
+380 CHKELKQLRD

-428 YHHHAPAWQKTF
+428 YHHHAPAWQETF
-440 AKVQQITPAQ
+440 AKVQQITPTQ
-450 LQEVANEVFAPEKIY
+450 LQDVANEVFAPDNIY

>member
-1 MKLPNMNETFYHNLP
+1 MYETFYHNLP
-16 SGLQIVHRKTTSPVV
+16 NGVQIVHRKTLSPVV
-31 YVGIMVGAGT
+31 YVGLMIGAGT
-41 RHELP
+41 RHEQP
-46 SENGMAHYIE
+46 NENGMAHYIE
-56 HCVFKGTE
+56 HCLFKGTQ

-88 EETTFYAATLRN
+88 EETTFYAATLRQ

-105 LHLLADMVLHPTF
+105 LHLLADMVLRPTF
-118 NKKETD
+118 NKRETD

-145 YDDFENMVFEGSSL
+145 YDDFENMIFEGSSL

-166 KKTLRRI
+166 KKTLKRI
-173 SKSPDIALNWMKTHY
+173 SKSQDYPLQWMAQHY

-199 NITTQQ
+199 NVTTKQ
-205 VISAAEKELLANTH
+205 VIAAAEKELLSSSP
-219 YPISHSEASI
+219 YRPIASSPITHSEASY
-229 SPQGV
+229 SP
-234 QYPIDHSEASHSPQ
+234 S
-248 GVQYPIAYST
+248 PIAYS
-258 QSGRPIAAPAASCSS
+258 
-273 PSERPVGL
+273 
-281 CPSYSPSGASRTYR
+281 RTYK
-295 RHTHQTHVM
+295 RHTHQTHIM
-304 LGSHAY
+304 LGSHTF

-320 YLLNNILGGG
+320 FLLNNILGGG

-353 AVPLSDTGYWNIYLA
+353 TVPLSDTGYWNIYLA
-368 CEPQHKEQCLEL
+368 CEPQHREQCLEL
-380 CHKELRNLRE
+380 CHKELQTLRE
-390 TTLTSAQL
+390 VRLTSSQL

-428 YHHHAPAWQKTF
+428 YHRQAPAWQETF
-440 AKVQQITPAQ
+440 AKVQKITPDQ
-450 LQEVANEVFAPEKIY
+450 LQDIANEVFAPEKVY

>member
-1 MKLPNMNETFYHNLP
+1 MNNTFYHNLP
-16 SGLQIVHRKTTSPVV
+16 NGLQIVHRKTTSPVV

-46 SENGMAHYIE
+46 NENGMAHYIE

-105 LHLLADMVLHPTF
+105 LHLLAEMVLRPTF

-145 YDDFENMVFEGSSL
+145 YDDFENMIFEGSSL

-173 SKSPDIALNWMKTHY
+173 SKSPDIALNWMKTNY
-188 RPERMVLFVLG
+188 RPEHMVLFVLG
-199 NITTQQ
+199 NVTTQQ
-205 VISAAEKELLANTH
+205 VIAAAERELGE
-219 YPISHSEASI
+219 ISTASI
-229 SPQGV
+229 
-234 QYPIDHSEASHSPQ
+234 AS
-248 GVQYPIAYST
+248 ATST
-258 QSGRPIAAPAASCSS
+258 SSHTSASN
-273 PSERPVGL
+273 
-281 CPSYSPSGASRTYR
+281 ATTRTYR

-368 CEPQHKEQCLEL
+368 CEPQHKEHCLEL

-390 TTLTSAQL
+390 TTLTSVQL

-428 YHHHAPAWQKTF
+428 YHHHAPAWQETF

-450 LQEVANEVFAPEKIY
+450 LQEVANEVFDPEKIY

>member
-1 MKLPNMNETFYHNLP
+1 MSETFYHNLP
-16 SGLQIVHRKTTSPVV
+16 NGVQIVHRKTYSPVV
-31 YVGIMVGAGT
+31 YVGLMIGAGT
-41 RHELP
+41 RHEQAN
-46 SENGMAHYIE
+46 ENGMAHYIE

-64 HYTARQIINHIEG
+64 HYNARQIINHIEG

-88 EETTFYAATLRN
+88 EETTFYAATLCN

-105 LHLLADMVLHPTF
+105 LHLLADMVLRPTF

-173 SKSPDIALNWMKTHY
+173 SKSPEIALNWMKTHY

-199 NITTQQ
+199 NVTTQQ
-205 VISAAEKELLANTH
+205 VVAAAERELGELSSTT
-219 YPISHSEASI
+219 SI
-229 SPQGV
+229 T
-234 QYPIDHSEASHSPQ
+234 
-248 GVQYPIAYST
+248 ST
-258 QSGRPIAAPAASCSS
+258 TSTTSTTSN
-273 PSERPVGL
+273 PS
-281 CPSYSPSGASRTYR
+281 ATTRTYR
-295 RHTHQTHVM
+295 RHTHQTHIM
-304 LGSHAY
+304 LGARSY
-310 PIGHPKQLTM
+310 PIGHQKQLTM

-380 CHKELRNLRE
+380 CHKELKQLRD
-390 TTLTSAQL
+390 TRLTAAQL

-428 YHHHAPAWQKTF
+428 YHHHAPAWQETF
-440 AKVQQITPAQ
+440 AKVKEITPTQ
-450 LQEVANEVFAPEKIY
+450 LQDVANEVFAPEKIY

>member
-1 MKLPNMNETFYHNLP
+1 MNDTFYHNLP
-16 SGLQIVHRKTTSPVV
+16 NGVQIVHRKTTSPVV

-46 SENGMAHYIE
+46 NENGMAHYIE

-88 EETTFYAATLRN
+88 EETTFYAATLRQ

-105 LHLLADMVLHPTF
+105 LHLLADMVLRPTF
-118 NKKETD
+118 HKKETD
-124 KEVTVILDEI
+124 KELTVILDEI

-145 YDDFENMVFEGSSL
+145 YDDFENMIFEGSSL

-166 KKTLRRI
+166 KRTLRRI
-173 SKSPDIALNWMKTHY
+173 SKSPDIALRWMQQHY

-199 NITTQQ
+199 NVTTQQ
-205 VISAAEKELLANTH
+205 VISAATRELLSNSQ
-219 YPISHSEASI
+219 YPIANSEASHSQ
-229 SPQGV
+229 SP
-234 QYPIDHSEASHSPQ
+234 ITHSEASHSQ
-248 GVQYPIAYST
+248 SPIAYS
-258 QSGRPIAAPAASCSS
+258 
-273 PSERPVGL
+273 
-281 CPSYSPSGASRTYR
+281 RTYK
-295 RHTHQTHVM
+295 RHTHQTHIM

-368 CEPQHKEQCLEL
+368 CEPQHKDQCLEL
-380 CHKELRNLRE
+380 CHKELKQLRD

-428 YHHHAPAWQKTF
+428 YHHHAPAWQETF
-440 AKVQQITPAQ
+440 AKVKEITPTQ
-450 LQEVANEVFAPEKIY
+450 LQDVANEVFDPEKIY

>member
-1 MKLPNMNETFYHNLP
+1 MYDTFYHILP
-16 SGLQIVHRKTTSPVV
+16 NGVQIVHRKTNSPVV
-31 YVGIMVGAGT
+31 YVGLMIGAGT
-41 RHELP
+41 RHEQAN
-46 SENGMAHYIE
+46 ENGMAHYIE

-64 HYTARQIINHIEG
+64 HYNARQIINHIEG

-88 EETTFYAATLRN
+88 EETTFYAATLCN

-105 LHLLADMVLHPTF
+105 LHLLADMVLRPTF

-173 SKSPDIALNWMKTHY
+173 SKSPEIALNWMKTHY
-188 RPERMVLFVLG
+188 RPERIVLFVQG
-199 NITTQQ
+199 NVSTKQ
-205 VISAAEKELLANTH
+205 VISSAERELGEVPHISSLSS
-219 YPISHSEASI
+219 YSSLSSHSSM
-229 SPQGV
+229 
-234 QYPIDHSEASHSPQ
+234 
-248 GVQYPIAYST
+248 
-258 QSGRPIAAPAASCSS
+258 
-273 PSERPVGL
+273 PS
-281 CPSYSPSGASRTYR
+281 ATTRTYK
-295 RHTHQTHVM
+295 RHTHQTHIM

-310 PIGHPKQLTM
+310 PIGHQKQLTM

-338 SLREKHGLVYNIDSQ
+338 SLREKHGLVYSIDSQ

-380 CHKELRNLRE
+380 CHKELKQLRD
-390 TTLTSAQL
+390 TRLTAAQM

-428 YHHHAPAWQKTF
+428 YHHHAPAWQETF
-440 AKVQQITPAQ
+440 AQVKEITSTQ
-450 LQEVANEVFAPEKIY
+450 LQDVANEVFAPEKIY

>member
-1 MKLPNMNETFYHNLP
+1 MYETFYHNLP
-16 SGLQIVHRKTTSPVV
+16 NGVQIVHRKTLSPVV
-31 YVGIMVGAGT
+31 YVGLMIGAGT

-46 SENGMAHYIE
+46 NENGMAHYIE
-56 HCVFKGTE
+56 HCLFKGTE
-64 HYTARQIINHIEG
+64 HYTARQIINRIEG

-88 EETTFYAATLRN
+88 EETTFYAATLSN

-105 LHLLADMVLHPTF
+105 LHLLADMVLRPTF

-145 YDDFENMVFEGSSL
+145 YDDFENMIFEGSSL

-173 SKSPDIALNWMKTHY
+173 SKSPNYPLQWMAQHY

-199 NITTQQ
+199 NVSTQQ
-205 VISAAEKELLANTH
+205 VISAATRELLSNSQSPIAN
-219 YPISHSEASI
+219 
-229 SPQGV
+229 
-234 QYPIDHSEASHSPQ
+234 SEASHSQ
-248 GVQYPIAYST
+248 SPI
-258 QSGRPIAAPAASCSS
+258 
-273 PSERPVGL
+273 GL

-320 YLLNNILGGG
+320 FLLNNILGGG

-368 CEPQHKEQCLEL
+368 CEPQHKDQCLEL
-380 CHKELRNLRE
+380 CHKELKQLRD

-428 YHHHAPAWQKTF
+428 YHHHAPAWQETF
-440 AKVQQITPAQ
+440 AKVKEITPTQ
-450 LQEVANEVFAPEKIY
+450 LQDVANEVFAPEKIY

>member
-1 MKLPNMNETFYHNLP
+1 MYETFYHNLP
-16 SGLQIVHRKTTSPVV
+16 NGVQIVHRLTSSPVV
-31 YVGIMVGAGT
+31 YVGIMIGAGT
-41 RHELP
+41 RHEQP
-46 SENGMAHYIE
+46 EENGMAHYIE
-56 HCVFKGTE
+56 HCLFKGTE

-88 EETTFYAATLRN
+88 EETTFYAATLSN

-105 LHLLADMVLHPTF
+105 LHLLADMVLRPTF

-145 YDDFENMVFEGSSL
+145 YDDFENMIFEGSSL

-166 KKTLRRI
+166 KKTLKRI
-173 SKSPDIALNWMKTHY
+173 SKSPQYPLNWMAQHY
-188 RPERMVLFVLG
+188 RPERMVLFVQG
-199 NITTQQ
+199 NVSTKQ
-205 VISAAEKELLANTH
+205 VIAAAEKELLA
-219 YPISHSEASI
+219 S
-229 SPQGV
+229 SP
-234 QYPIDHSEASHSPQ
+234 YRPIDYSPS
-248 GVQYPIAYST
+248 PIAYSP
-258 QSGRPIAAPAASCSS
+258 SPIA
-273 PSERPVGL
+273 
-281 CPSYSPSGASRTYR
+281 YSRTYK

-304 LGSHAY
+304 LGSHTY

-320 YLLNNILGGG
+320 FLLNNILGGG

-338 SLREKHGLVYNIDSQ
+338 SLREKYGLVYNIDSQ

-368 CEPQHKEQCLEL
+368 CEPQHKDQCLEL
-380 CHKELRNLRE
+380 CHKELKQLCDTR
-390 TTLTSAQL
+390 LTATQL
-398 QRALRQLEGQMAI
+398 QRALRQLEGQLAI

-428 YHHHAPAWQKTF
+428 YHHRAPQWQETF
-440 AKVQQITPAQ
+440 AKVQKITPEQ